1 VLEGYDLRAMGF
13 ASSRYLH
20 HVAEALRRAFA
31 DRARYLG
38 DPAFLKEMPVARLTS
53 KGYASELRR
62 TIQEGK
68 ASVSSP
74 ASFEWPAESDDTT
87 HFSVLD
93 ADGNAVALTYTL
105 EDAYGSR
112 IVVPGAGFLLNNE
125 MGDFNAGPG
134 LTDASGLVGTE
145 PNLAAPGKRMLSNM
159 TPTILV
165 KDKRAVLVVGA
176 AGGRKIPGT
185 VLQIVLDVVDFGMN
199 VQEAIDAPRINHQWL
214 PDVVQHE
221 PFGLSP
227 DAAEALRALGH
238 RVEERPAGEW
248 SRAHGIAWRDGML
261 EGASDRR
268 KPDGAAIGR

>member
-1 VLEGYDLRAMGF
+1 MSFG
-13 ASSRYLH
+13 SSRYLH
-20 HVAEALRRAFA
+20 HVAETLRRAFA

-38 DPAFLKEMPVARLTS
+38 DPAFVKDMPERLVSKEYAASLRLTIR
-53 KGYASELRR
+53 EN
-62 TIQEGK
+62 K
-68 ASVSSP
+68 ASVSAP
-74 ASFEWPAESDDTT
+74 ESFQWPAESNDTT
-87 HFSVLD
+87 HLSVVD
-93 ADGNAVALTYTL
+93 TEGGAVALTYTL

-134 LTDASGLVGTE
+134 LTDATGLIGTE

-165 KDKRAVLVVGA
+165 KDKRAALVVGA

-185 VLQIVLDVVDFGMN
+185 VLQIVLGVVDFGMN

-214 PDVVQHE
+214 PDVILHE
-221 PFGLSP
+221 PFGLSS
-227 DAAEALRALGH
+227 DTAEALRALGH

-248 SRAHGIAWRDGML
+248 SRAHGIAYKDGML
-261 EGASDRR
+261 EGGSDRR